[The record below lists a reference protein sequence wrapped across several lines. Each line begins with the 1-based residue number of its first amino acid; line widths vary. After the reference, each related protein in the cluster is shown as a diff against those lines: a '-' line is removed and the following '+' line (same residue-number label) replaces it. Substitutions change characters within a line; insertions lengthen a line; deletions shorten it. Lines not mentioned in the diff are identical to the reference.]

1 MPTDTGP
8 AASTGH
14 PPRRFGLAPVPSAP
28 ALDPVSADR
37 SLNRAARRA
46 AAARRSALHRP
57 LHRLWSGRWQ
67 GWPHMA
73 AVLAMLCARGARGA
87 WAARWAPG
95 VVLADWPGGAGTP
108 ATVVLRALGL
118 MAGPAPWHIPLPA
131 RRSTRA
137 RAAGTAWCPAAA
149 PCSPHGP

>member
-8 AASTGH
+8 AAPTGH
-14 PPRRFGLAPVPSAP
+14 PPRRFRLAPAPSAP
-28 ALDPVSADR
+28 AADPAPDDR
-37 SLNRAARRA
+37 PLNRAARRA
-46 AAARRSALHRP
+46 AAARRTALHRP

-73 AVLAMLCARGARGA
+73 AVLAMLCTRSARGA

-95 VVLADWPGGAGTP
+95 VVLADGPGGVGIP
-108 ATVVLRALGL
+108 ATAVLRALGL
-118 MAGPAPWHIPLPA
+118 PAGPAPWHIPLPA
-131 RRSTRA
+131 RRSERA

-149 PCSPHGP
+149 PCTPHGP

>member
-8 AASTGH
+8 AAPTGH
-14 PPRRFGLAPVPSAP
+14 PPRRFGLAPAPSAP
-28 ALDPVSADR
+28 AADPAPADR
-37 SLNRAARRA
+37 PANRTTRRA

-57 LHRLWSGRWQ
+57 LHRLWTGRWQ

-73 AVLAMLCARGARGA
+73 AVLAVLRSRSARGA
-87 WAARWAPG
+87 WAARWAQDT
-95 VVLADWPGGAGTP
+95 VLADWPGGVGTP
-108 ATVVLRALGL
+108 ATAVLRALGL
-118 MAGPAPWHIPLPA
+118 PAGRAPWHIPLHA

-149 PCSPHGP
+149 PCTPHGP